1 MTFFNRFAPLKLYL
15 FGLVAG
21 CLIFS
26 AVPAGAQNGKS
37 ARLAKIT
44 PALIELHEQQL
55 TRDAQGSRAALRAPN
70 RRMKVVNERVVVDAV
85 AEDDAETL
93 RAELEALGMQNAVV
107 SGRIVSGELPVAAI
121 GSAGDLRS
129 LRFVRESSAGRRAGT
144 VTSQGDASMHADIA
158 RSSFGVDGAGVK
170 VGVLSDSFNCLG
182 GAGGDV
188 ASGDLST
195 VQPILE
201 ISSCNGATDEG
212 RAMLQIV
219 HDVAPGASLAFASAF
234 NGEAAFANNIVALKN
249 AGAKVIVDDVFY
261 YDEPMF
267 QDGIVAQAVDTVV
280 AGGAAYFSAAGN

>member
-1 MTFFNRFAPLKLYL
+1 MTFFNRFATLKLYL

-121 GSAGDLRS
+121 GSAGDL
-129 LRFVRESSAGRRAGT
+129 
-144 VTSQGDASMHADIA
+144 QI
-158 RSSFGVDGAGVK
+158 
-170 VGVLSDSFNCLG
+170 
-182 GAGGDV
+182 
-188 ASGDLST
+188 
-195 VQPILE
+195 
-201 ISSCNGATDEG
+201 G
-212 RAMLQIV
+212 RAHV
-219 HDVAPGASLAFASAF
+219 
-234 NGEAAFANNIVALKN
+234 
-249 AGAKVIVDDVFY
+249 
-261 YDEPMF
+261 
-267 QDGIVAQAVDTVV
+267 
-280 AGGAAYFSAAGN
+280 

>member
-1 MTFFNRFAPLKLYL
+1 MTFFNRFTTLKLYL

-37 ARLAKIT
+37 ARSGKLTQTLIDLQQQHEARAAGLSTGPLKSPSRLAKMV
-44 PALIELHEQQL
+44 
-55 TRDAQGSRAALRAPN
+55 D
-70 RRMKVVNERVVVDAV
+70 ERIVIKAV
-85 AEDDAETL
+85 AEDDPETL
-93 RAELEALGMQNAVV
+93 KADLEALGMQNAAVFGGV
-107 SGRIVSGELPVAAI
+107 VSGELPVSAI
-121 GSAGDLRS
+121 GAAAGLRS
-129 LRFVRESSAGRRAGT
+129 LRFARESAAARRAGS

-234 NGEAAFANNIVALKN
+234 NG
-249 AGAKVIVDDVFY
+249 
-261 YDEPMF
+261 
-267 QDGIVAQAVDTVV
+267 
-280 AGGAAYFSAAGN
+280 